1 MSVYCTLPRGG
12 GVGVEGSGSFYHSS
26 IHSSFPSSSSSSSSN
41 SSSSTITSDT
51 SMLTQ
56 GETIGSNYHHSVN
69 PRYQHQSIK
78 TMFNNPYSNSQ
89 QQQQQQQQQ
98 AIFNETSN
106 STNSLAYSLINKN
119 HSHHQQLL
127 TKHQQDFQDYNHY
140 HQQQHQNAH
149 QMVNPSLTL
158 NLKNYTP
165 TSSVLPSP
173 NGAQFNLPV
182 SSNGLNVCNNN
193 TSIGIPN
200 NMNNQSQ
207 IEPFQS
213 QLDQQTQSLHLTLPR
228 SEPQRIYY
236 GLDSFDDL
244 KTIRRNSITSLFEDP
259 STPNFYGDE
268 DSAYDSTS
276 NESLR
281 LTAKELTKRPNS
293 KKYFTLPTK
302 LGRRLRKSSCPE
314 FNGTNSL
321 TPSPVSDCPPTS
333 KLIFNGP
340 TFPPSKLSSASS
352 SISSSSSVSPP
363 STLSSLSSSPS
374 SSSSSSP
381 SSNVSNVSVSVSSSS
396 SMVTEMS
403 APHLHNHHVDNCNSN
418 QISHATVT
426 STTSTGANENVCHCC
441 YLLGCHSNQ
450 GSTNTVH
457 YQNNHQQ
464 QQQPK
469 HGRVN
474 PGSVNTNVISSTGQ
488 QSTLETLWE
497 EPSSG
502 HESVRLT
509 EEAIYAAMRELN
521 ISLPSK
527 DSVNGQPVVN
537 RNTSWLRA
545 NFLKAFRR
553 SSSSSSKNR
562 SSKLIQSSSLTASNN
577 VSLNYDEREKNEPKN
592 GSGNQQENEASEQHQ
607 QQYPDVIDSGA
618 SEVSSK
624 RISSGPSSA
633 SSLSSLPLSCSSIP
647 PTPPLTPLPSYHLQ
661 QQLTVNPNQ
670 LSQQTVYLSE
680 QDVIKE
686 LNRQLA
692 EKDQL
697 LQEVCMESINHLNT
711 IENLKEL
718 VTQLR
723 GEIDLLKKQNDQL
736 NAKYSI
742 NCNQMDKI
750 KSAH

>member
-98 AIFNETSN
+98 QAIFNETSN

-127 TKHQQDFQDYNHY
+127 TKHQQDFQDYNH
-140 HQQQHQNAH
+140 QQQQQNAP
-149 QMVNPSLTL
+149 QMMNPSLTL

-165 TSSVLPSP
+165 ASSVLPSP
-173 NGAQFNLPV
+173 NGNQFNLPV
-182 SSNGLNVCNNN
+182 SPNGLNVCNNN

-213 QLDQQTQSLHLTLPR
+213 QLDQQSLHLTLPR
-228 SEPQRIYY
+228 PEPQRIYY

-396 SMVTEMS
+396 SMVNEMS
-403 APHLHNHHVDNCNSN
+403 APHLHHHNHHVDSCNSN

-457 YQNNHQQ
+457 YQNNQQQ

-474 PGSVNTNVISSTGQ
+474 PGSVNSNVISSTGQ

-527 DSVNGQPVVN
+527 DSVNGQPVAN

-553 SSSSSSKNR
+553 SSSSSSSKNR

-577 VSLNYDEREKNEPKN
+577 VSLNYDESKKNEPKN
-592 GSGNQQENEASEQHQ
+592 GSGNGQENEANGQHQ
-607 QQYPDVIDSGA
+607 QQYADVIDSGA

-670 LSQQTVYLSE
+670 LSQSVYPSE

-742 NCNQMDKI
+742 NSNQMDKI
-750 KSAH
+750 KSGY